1 MLKRSPWRGAAL
13 WCWDL
18 FLKYS
23 VGYGRKPELALIY
36 SLIVI
41 VVGCGAF
48 PRSKMELHK
57 KDEKELKYSRFWY
70 SLDLYLPVVDIHASE
85 MWVPVWPNDSR
96 PVRFRDYP
104 KFAALIVWSIV
115 KRGLKFVPILNN
127 LRPTSREVEQVKDKV
142 RWHYMHVHALLGW
155 ILIPI
160 GLAAVTG
167 IVK

>member
-1 MLKRSPWRGAAL
+1 MHAQPLTVIATVSGNAVPGVGVIPPIATVHVKPGQQATIPAYVWNRGTRNANISSIRA
-13 WCWDL
+13 
-18 FLKYS
+18 
-23 VGYGRKPELALIY
+23 
-36 SLIVI
+36 
-41 VVGCGAF
+41 
-48 PRSKMELHK
+48 
-57 KDEKELKYSRFWY
+57 LKYSRFWY

-96 PVRFRDYP
+96 RVRFRDYP
-104 KFAALIVWSIV
+104 KFAGLIVWSIV